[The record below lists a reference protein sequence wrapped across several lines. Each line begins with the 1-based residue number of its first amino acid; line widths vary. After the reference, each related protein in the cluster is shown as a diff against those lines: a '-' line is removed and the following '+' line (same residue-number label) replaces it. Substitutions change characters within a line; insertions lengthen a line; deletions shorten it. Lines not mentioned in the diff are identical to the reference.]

1 MRAALAIVLCSSLA
15 WAAPSAKAKAAYER
29 GMSLY
34 AIEHWDE
41 AIHEFEIGYVEQPA
55 PSFLYNIAQAHKRAG
70 RRDRAADYFQK
81 YLEMRPDAPDRVE
94 VARWIEELRPKV
106 VVVVA
111 PPPATVTV
119 VAPPPP
125 TPSKPVYKRWWLWT
139 TLAVVVLAG
148 VGVALG
154 LTLAPQGPDSDFGKF
169 YFGK

>member
-1 MRAALAIVLCSSLA
+1 MRPALAILLFSSLA
-15 WAAPSAKAKAAYER
+15 WAAPSAKARAAYER

-41 AIHEFEIGYVEQPA
+41 AIREFEIGFVAQPA

-94 VARWIEELRPKV
+94 VTRWIQELRPPPTV
-106 VVVVA
+106 VVEAPRAPAIVVIA
-111 PPPATVTV
+111 PPL
-119 VAPPPP
+119 
-125 TPSKPVYKRWWLWT
+125 PSPKPVYKRWWLWT
-139 TLAVVVLAG
+139 TVAVVVLAG

-154 LTLAPQGPDSDFGKF
+154 LTLTQPGDNSDFGKF